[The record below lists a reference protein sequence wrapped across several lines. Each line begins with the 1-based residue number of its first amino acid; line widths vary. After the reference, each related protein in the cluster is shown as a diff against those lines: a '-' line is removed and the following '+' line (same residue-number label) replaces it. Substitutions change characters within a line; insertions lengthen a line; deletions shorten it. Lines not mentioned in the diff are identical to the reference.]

1 MAKSNDR
8 IPDTGYWQR
17 RAKDILSALEAP
29 SERKERLKELEEY
42 YNIDFMR

>member
-17 RAKDILSALEAP
+17 RVKD
-29 SERKERLKELEEY
+29 RLAELEEY
-42 YNIDFMR
+42 YNVNFMR